1 MWHLKG
7 GKAVVS
13 AKGASGS
20 ISSEA
25 CSELTLS
32 LYRVSSIRS
41 KDHCCCCW
49 RQTKRECSRR
59 RRRGPKT
66 ESILTET
73 ICISTEHTGNNSSTR
88 RNWDTLRE
96 MPQLLLLL
104 LLNQLTRRRL
114 CVCMCARDPRDKVPS
129 GVCACEGMPQ
139 FPSPLSSCSAS
150 VLAWHERTGMPE
162 SSVGR
167 GLWSARKPRS
177 NSPEKEGPLSGAFS
191 QVGAPLSEE
200 YFFKWGGNE
209 KKKSY
214 EGKKN
219 DKENGGCHFDTVSS
233 STNLVWP
240 HWSMGAKSCE
250 TCAHIQYTES
260 HIYWEIKY

>member
-114 CVCMCARDPRDKVPS
+114 CVCVCVQGILGTRCQVVCVPVRECHSFLRLCLVAQRQSWRDMKGQECQS
-129 GVCACEGMPQ
+129 LQLEEGFGQPG
-139 FPSPLSSCSAS
+139 SLEAI
-150 VLAWHERTGMPE
+150 HR
-162 SSVGR
+162 R
-167 GLWSARKPRS
+167 RK
-177 NSPEKEGPLSGAFS
+177 
-191 QVGAPLSEE
+191 
-200 YFFKWGGNE
+200 
-209 KKKSY
+209 
-214 EGKKN
+214 
-219 DKENGGCHFDTVSS
+219 DH
-233 STNLVWP
+233 
-240 HWSMGAKSCE
+240 
-250 TCAHIQYTES
+250 
-260 HIYWEIKY
+260 